1 MIEHN
6 ASEMDQFKLHR
17 MLGRS
22 EFDDLLEIA
31 GQTPN
36 EIHLFS
42 LLDGSALVA
51 LALGTEAKQ
60 ELQARLGSVSQCQK

>member
-1 MIEHN
+1 MIKHE
-6 ASEMDQFKLHR
+6 ASEMDQFELHR
-17 MLGRS
+17 MLGRP

-31 GQTPN
+31 RKEPK

-51 LALGTEAKQ
+51 VALDMDAKQ
-60 ELQARLGSVSQCQK
+60 ELQARLHK

>member
-1 MIEHN
+1 MIEHK

-17 MLGRS
+17 MLGRPA
-22 EFDDLLEIA
+22 FDDLLEIA
-31 GQTPN
+31 GQIPH

-51 LALGTEAKQ
+51 LALSTEAKQ